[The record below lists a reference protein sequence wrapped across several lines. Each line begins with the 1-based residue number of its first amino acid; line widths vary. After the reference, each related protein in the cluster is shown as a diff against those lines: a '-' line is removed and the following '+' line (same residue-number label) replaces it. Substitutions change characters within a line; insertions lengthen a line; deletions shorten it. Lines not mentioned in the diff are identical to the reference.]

1 MASNNLYYDTMK
13 VIRGSLEQRGY
24 RGRTTNKTEFYRTF
38 EDDQEGTILVRS
50 SGGRFTYHWSYRSN
64 GEIRDSGITKTI
76 DDAIDEINL
85 SQALDSEINYRL
97 SIEDGVDAFM

>member
-1 MASNNLYYDTMK
+1 MASNNHYYDTMK

-24 RGRTTNKTEFYRTF
+24 RGRTTNKTEFYRDF

-64 GEIRDSGITKTI
+64 GEIHDNGISKTI

-85 SQALDSEINYRL
+85 SQALDLEINYRL
-97 SIEDGVDAFM
+97 SIEDGADAFM

>member
-13 VIRGSLEQRGY
+13 VIRGNLEQRGY
-24 RGRTTNKTEFYRTF
+24 RGRTTNKTEFYRAF
-38 EDDQEGTILVRS
+38 KDDQEGTILVRS
-50 SGGRFTYHWSYRSN
+50 SGGRFTYHWSYRSS
-64 GEIRDSGITKTI
+64 GEIRDSGISKTI

>member
-1 MASNNLYYDTMK
+1 MK
-13 VIRGSLEQRGY
+13 GIRGSLEQRGY
-24 RGRTTNKTEFYRTF
+24 RSRTTNKTEFYRTF

-64 GEIRDSGITKTI
+64 GEIRDNGLSKTI

-85 SQALDSEINYRL
+85 SQALDSEINYRR

>member
-1 MASNNLYYDTMK
+1 MVSNHHYYDTMRI
-13 VIRGSLEQRGY
+13 IRGNLEQRGY
-24 RGRTTNKTEFYRTF
+24 RGRTTNKTEFYRAF

-50 SGGRFTYHWSYRSN
+50 GGGRFTYHWSYRSN
-64 GEIRDSGITKTI
+64 GEISDSGITKTI

>member
-1 MASNNLYYDTMK
+1 MASNNLYYDTMR

-24 RGRTTNKTEFYRTF
+24 RGRTTNKTEFYRAF

-50 SGGRFTYHWSYRSN
+50 SGGRFAYHWSYRSN
-64 GEIRDSGITKTI
+64 GEIRDNGISKAI

-97 SIEDGVDAFM
+97 SIEEGVDAFM